1 VEPNEPLTESSGEEK
16 LKNVYDVFAERGFV
30 EQVTDEAE
38 LRCLLQNEH
47 VTCYIGFDPTATSL
61 HIGSLVPIMALMHM
75 QECGH
80 RPIILIGGGTGLIGD
95 PSGKSEMRQILTREE
110 IDYNATCLQKQL
122 SRYMD
127 FGKGKAILLNNAE
140 WLTGLKYIE
149 FLRDIGRHFSV
160 NKMLAAESYR
170 TRLETGLN
178 FIEFNYMLLQAYDFL
193 HLFTHYGCVLQMGG
207 NDQWGNMLAGSDLI
221 RRVEG
226 KNAFSITF
234 PLITTSHGYK
244 MGKTEKG
251 TVWLDPELTSPH
263 EYYQFW
269 INTDDSDVERFLA
282 LFTFLPMKEIEEV
295 RNLIDSRLNM
305 AKAVLAFE
313 ATKITHGQEAAIAA
327 WKMSTTAFNTKSVE
341 KGLFPSCSIPRE
353 ADSDVRGW
361 ADITIPSLTLKA
373 SGTVIPSTKKSRA
386 ELEKGIPA
394 FKLACEVGLAG
405 TSGEARRLIAQ
416 GGIYVNDRPIE
427 EFDEKITIN
436 DLNEH
441 GEIHLRKGKKKHA
454 LITVK

>member
-1 VEPNEPLTESSGEEK
+1 VEPYEPLKGSSGEGK
-16 LKNVYDVFAERGFV
+16 LKNVYDVFTERGFV

-38 LRCLLQNEH
+38 LRSLLQNEH
-47 VTCYIGFDPTATSL
+47 ITCYIGFDPTATSL
-61 HIGSLVPIMALMHM
+61 HIGSIVPIMALMHM

-110 IDYNATCLQKQL
+110 IDHNATCLQKQL

-140 WLTGLKYIE
+140 WLTELKYIE

-170 TRLETGLN
+170 MRLETGLN

-193 HLFTHYGCVLQMGG
+193 YLFANYGCVLQMGG

-221 RRVEG
+221 RRVKG

-251 TVWLDPELTSPH
+251 TVWLDPELTSPY

-313 ATKITHGQEAAIAA
+313 ATKITHGSEAAIAA
-327 WKMSTTAFNTKSVE
+327 WTASATAFNTKPIE
-341 KGLFPSCSIPRE
+341 EGLFPSSDIPRE
-353 ADSDVRGW
+353 DAARDVS
-361 ADITIPSLTLKA
+361 AIPTSER
-373 SGTVIPSTKKSRA
+373 SRS

-394 FKLACEVGLAG
+394 FELVYSAGLTG
-405 TSGEARRLIAQ
+405 SKGESRRLIAQ
-416 GGIYVNDRPIE
+416 GGIYINDRPIE
-427 EFDEKITIN
+427 KFDEKITISH
-436 DLNEH
+436 LNEH